1 MLPAMR
7 DKSSDP
13 VRVSKFMAL
22 VLRHDPA
29 AAGLSLDGGGWA
41 SVADLLRGLE
51 ANGYDL
57 GRAGLDAIVAS
68 DGKGRYAFST
78 DGQRIRANQGHSAEG
93 VEPSFERAEPPATLY
108 HGTVA
113 SSLEPI
119 FCEGLRRMRRHH
131 VHLSPD
137 AETAAKVGARRGKP
151 VILAVDARSMRVDG
165 HVFFRSANGVWLC
178 EAVPAHYLSVVHGDK
193 APRWTRRR
201 K

>member
-1 MLPAMR
+1 MRTPLP
-7 DKSSDP
+7 
-13 VRVSKFMAL
+13 VGT
-22 VLRHDPA
+22 
-29 AAGLSLDGGGWA
+29 AAGHAGA
-41 SVADLLRGLE
+41 P
-51 ANGYDL
+51 
-57 GRAGLDAIVAS
+57 GRSAQATP
-68 DGKGRYAFST
+68 RC
-78 DGQRIRANQGHSAEG
+78 RIRANQGHSAEG

-119 FCEGLRRMRRHH
+119 FREGLRRMGRHY

-151 VILAVDARSMRVDG
+151 VVLAVDAGAMRVDG

-178 EAVPAHYLSVVHGDK
+178 DAVPARYLSVVHGDK

-201 K
+201 E